1 MAQYRHTI
9 EVEARFVDNLTK
21 GAGTA
26 YDKIEDLSDA
36 AKEAA
41 AEIMK
46 LGNKKAEP
54 KVDVDNSNL
63 LRKLNES
70 DNRLKRMAGKKVS
83 TTMLL
88 KDKATEKLSR
98 LASKAKA
105 FSDKV
110 YTAAVN
116 IKDSGAYRTLSKI
129 TGAAESLTK
138 KAWRVGV
145 TVVDKA
151 TAPLRMI
158 KNALFNIKTLIGAIT
173 AGLAANQF
181 IIKPISLA
189 DQYSSARIGF
199 QTLLGESAGQQMMN
213 NLDDFAARTPFSTSQ
228 VIAQSQ
234 RMIAMGWDAES
245 IIKDMETIGDAAAA
259 TGKGE
264 QGLGQIVLALSQ
276 IKTKGRLST
285 EELNQLAE
293 AGISAKRYLAEG
305 LGYGTGDEGIAAMT
319 KDLEDG
325 AIGSEKAL
333 AALLEGMKEYQ
344 GMMDKTANETVT
356 GLKSQIADAFEINVF
371 RKWGQGLQDGA
382 KRGFG
387 TVVELLDKAKS
398 ALSELGDMLYDIGKT
413 ASNWLADKFQN
424 AVQRILDITDSF
436 EFRNAS
442 LKDKIK
448 MLWKG
453 VVVDPLKEW
462 WEGGGQEKTAET
474 AGKIGK
480 WMGETLTKGLLA
492 IFGMTDILKDG
503 GLDAE
508 GGMSVAQSFAKGFA
522 DGFDVSAITDKL
534 VQAISNVWGA
544 LPTWAKVLLVGYGG
558 GKLALGAMNAFNTIG
573 TFIGSTGTT
582 VGGQVVGASG
592 LLGAIGKT
600 GVYGIGGTGILGGL
614 SKLGYGVSGALGGTA
629 GKAALLGMGGGT
641 AALTGAGAI
650 AMGAGALHIGKST
663 YDSIKAYKAGDDITG
678 KAEATRAVSTGVGMA
693 AGAGLGVGIAAVGAK
708 VGAAVGTL
716 AGPLGTIAG
725 ALIGG
730 GLGTVVGW
738 VAGDKIAR
746 NIEAAR
752 YESEDMQKVIKDTKA
767 SSEEIAEAWQKAK
780 WENLK
785 NHFGDIALSVE
796 EIARLTDQIV
806 WGDDLG
812 NFEQFAAATKNAEAN
827 LQSLKDASA
836 TTNKWMWKAGLG
848 VKFNDDEKE
857 SIVAAFDDYISSAQ
871 SYIENKHYE
880 FTTSASL
887 LLDLESEE
895 GKSVLESGN
904 AYYAQIKEQLDGLG
918 SKLSETVNIALE
930 DGVITLDEQAEIMN
944 LQQQIAD
951 ITSKVADAE
960 SQAELE
966 LIKVKFGNGNLDID
980 SFDKFMEQM
989 ETTLNERVST
999 ADDAFKVQVANL
1011 KMQLN
1016 DGAISEEEYNAQLQT
1031 LISGYETKVESIQA
1045 DVMGVELNIIGDAYS
1060 QELGSDAVADLQ
1072 KALQYAIDEGLD
1084 PVEISDEK
1092 LAELLNVE
1100 GLSAE
1105 TADNIKEML
1114 SGVLGQMELL
1124 EVDGQLLLKIGS
1136 VETEGDPEEQI
1147 KETLPETVNET
1158 VGVNISGEKQIQN
1171 TIDVLAE
1178 DFAIPPEHAATVA
1191 LLLTGDKQLLNKI
1204 DVSQLAAEFGI
1215 PEEQAK
1221 TIIEK
1226 LTGSKSIENR
1236 LEVLASD
1243 FGVPDSI
1250 SKTIRINFTA
1260 IKGTVQNLVGKVFG
1274 KDDGDGKGARGGIWY
1289 PRGINTKGYAAGGL
1303 VRGGARLV
1311 TVAEEGT
1318 PEMIIPLGL
1327 QRRERGIDLWRK
1339 AGEML
1344 GINRYEG
1351 GITGGPDE
1359 NIRGQS
1365 YGGGEST
1372 MSNSVHV
1379 EVGGI
1384 EVRIDVNAQGAENV
1398 AEVIKAQSDEIA
1410 ETVAGILVD
1419 EIGAQFENTPQK
1431 SA

>member
-264 QGLGQIVLALSQ
+264 EGLGRIVLALSQ

-480 WMGETLTKGLLA
+480 WMGETLAKGLLA

-503 GLDAE
+503 GLDVE
-508 GGMSVAQSFAKGFA
+508 GGMSVAQSFAKGFT

-629 GKAALLGMGGGT
+629 GKAALLGVGGGT
-641 AALTGAGAI
+641 AALA
-650 AMGAGALHIGKST
+650 GAGALVTGAGLIKSGT
-663 YDSIKAYKAGDDITG
+663 DFYQAYKAHKAGDRIERNANLTSG
-678 KAEATRAVSTGVGMA
+678 GSTLAGAGVGA
-693 AGAGLGVGIAAVGAK
+693 AIGTAILPGIGTLIGAGLGTAVGWF
-708 VGAAVGTL
+708 
-716 AGPLGTIAG
+716 AGN
-725 ALIGG
+725 
-730 GLGTVVGW
+730 
-738 VAGDKIAR
+738 KIAT
-746 NIEAAR
+746 NIRQAK
-752 YESEDMQKVIKDTKA
+752 YETEGLADELSKA
-767 SSEEIAEAWQKAK
+767 STEEEKAAKYSEALWESAK
-780 WENLK
+780 E
-785 NHFGDIALSVE
+785 HFGDIALTAE
-796 EIARLTDQIV
+796 EISRLADQIV

-812 NFEQFAAATKNAEAN
+812 NFEQFAAATKSAEAN
-827 LQSLKDASA
+827 LQSLKEASA
-836 TTNKWMWKAGLG
+836 SVDKWMWKAGLG

-857 SIVAAFDDYISSAQ
+857 TIVAAFDDYISSAQ

-887 LLDLESEE
+887 LLDLESKE
-895 GKSVLESGN
+895 GKSILESGN

-966 LIKVKFGNGNLDID
+966 LIKVKFGNGNLDLD

-1016 DGAISEEEYNAQLQT
+1016 DGAIGEEEYNAQLQT

-1060 QELGSDAVADLQ
+1060 QELGSDAAEDLQ
-1072 KALQYAIDEGLD
+1072 NALQYAINEGLD
-1084 PVEISDEK
+1084 PIEISDEK

-1100 GLSAE
+1100 KLSAE
-1105 TADNIKEML
+1105 TADNIKDML
-1114 SGVLGQMELL
+1114 NGVLNQVKIL
-1124 EVDGQLLLKIGS
+1124 EIDGDLLLKIGS
-1136 VETEGDPEEQI
+1136 VKTEGDAADKI
-1147 KETLPETVNET
+1147 KGSLAESVTEA
-1158 VGVNISGEKQIQN
+1158 VGV
-1171 TIDVLAE
+1171 
-1178 DFAIPPEHAATVA
+1178 
-1191 LLLTGDKQLLNKI
+1191 
-1204 DVSQLAAEFGI
+1204 
-1215 PEEQAK
+1215 
-1221 TIIEK
+1221 
-1226 LTGSKSIENR
+1226 
-1236 LEVLASD
+1236 
-1243 FGVPDSI
+1243 
-1250 SKTIRINFTA
+1250 
-1260 IKGTVQNLVGKVFG
+1260 
-1274 KDDGDGKGARGGIWY
+1274 
-1289 PRGINTKGYAAGGL
+1289 NTKGYAAGGI
-1303 VRGGARLV
+1303 VHGGARLV

-1344 GINRYEG
+1344 GINRYES
-1351 GITGGPDE
+1351 GIIGGPDE

-1398 AEVIKAQSDEIA
+1398 AEVIKAQSGEIA

>member
-9 EVEARFVDNLTK
+9 EVEARFVDNLTN
-21 GAGTA
+21 GANSA
-26 YDKIEDLSDA
+26 SDAIEDVGDA
-36 AKEAA
+36 AKKAA
-41 AEIMK
+41 SEIGK
-46 LGNKKAEP
+46 LDKKKAEP
-54 KVDVDNSNL
+54 KVDLENSRL

-70 DNRLKRMAGKKVS
+70 DSRLKRLAGKVFS
-83 TTMLL
+83 TTLLL
-88 KDKATEKLSR
+88 KDKATDKLSR

-234 RMIAMGWDAES
+234 RMIAMGWNAES

-264 QGLGQIVLALSQ
+264 EGLGRIVLALSQ

-436 EFRNAS
+436 DFRNAS

-508 GGMSVAQSFAKGFA
+508 GGMSVAQSFAKGFT

-558 GKLALGAMNAFNTIG
+558 GKLALAGMNAFNTIG
-573 TFIGSTGTT
+573 SFIGTSGTT
-582 VGGQVVGASG
+582 IGGQVVGASG

-600 GVYGIGGTGILGGL
+600 GVYGVGGTGILGGL
-614 SKLGYGVSGALGGTA
+614 SKLGYGASGLIGGTA
-629 GKAALLGMGGGT
+629 GKAALLGVGGGT
-641 AALTGAGAI
+641 AALAGAGAI
-650 AMGAGALHIGKST
+650 ATGAGVIKSGVDF
-663 YDSIKAYKAGDDITG
+663 YQAYKAHKSGDRIERNANLTSG
-678 KAEATRAVSTGVGMA
+678 GSTLAGAGVGA
-693 AGAGLGVGIAAVGAK
+693 AIGTAILPGVGTLIGAGLGTA
-708 VGAAVGTL
+708 
-716 AGPLGTIAG
+716 
-725 ALIGG
+725 IG
-730 GLGTVVGW
+730 W
-738 VAGDKIAR
+738 FAGDKIAN
-746 NIEAAR
+746 NIRAAK
-752 YESEDMQKVIKDTKA
+752 YESEEMQKAIKDGNKSA
-767 SSEEIAEAWQKAK
+767 EELAETFAKAK
-780 WENLK
+780 WENAK
-785 NHFGDIALSVE
+785 EHFGDIALSVE

-812 NFEQFAAATKNAEAN
+812 NFEQFAAATKSAEAN
-827 LQSLKDASA
+827 LQSLKEASA
-836 TTNKWMWKAGLG
+836 SVDKWMWKAGLG

-857 SIVAAFDDYISSAQ
+857 SIVAAFDDYIGSAK

-887 LLDLESEE
+887 LLDLESEG
-895 GKSVLESGN
+895 GKSILESGN
-904 AYYAQIKEQLDGLG
+904 AYYAQIKDQLEGLG
-918 SKLSETVNIALE
+918 SQLSETVNIALE
-930 DGVITLDEQAEIMN
+930 DGVITLDEQAEILN

-966 LIKVKFGNGNLDID
+966 LIKVKFGNGNLDLD

-1031 LISGYETKVESIQA
+1031 LISGYEGKVESIQA
-1045 DVMGVELNIIGDAYS
+1045 EVMGVELSIIGDAYS
-1060 QELGSDAVADLQ
+1060 KELGSDAVADLQ
-1072 KALQYAIDEGLD
+1072 NALQYAINEGLD
-1084 PVEISDEK
+1084 PIEISDKK

-1100 GLSAE
+1100 KLSAE
-1105 TADNIKEML
+1105 TADNIKDML
-1114 SGVLGQMELL
+1114 NGVLNQVKIL
-1124 EVDGQLLLKIGS
+1124 EIDGDLLLKIGS
-1136 VETEGDPEEQI
+1136 VKTEGDAADKI
-1147 KETLPETVNET
+1147 KGSLAESVTEA
-1158 VGVNISGEKQIQN
+1158 VGV
-1171 TIDVLAE
+1171 
-1178 DFAIPPEHAATVA
+1178 
-1191 LLLTGDKQLLNKI
+1191 
-1204 DVSQLAAEFGI
+1204 
-1215 PEEQAK
+1215 
-1221 TIIEK
+1221 
-1226 LTGSKSIENR
+1226 
-1236 LEVLASD
+1236 
-1243 FGVPDSI
+1243 
-1250 SKTIRINFTA
+1250 
-1260 IKGTVQNLVGKVFG
+1260 
-1274 KDDGDGKGARGGIWY
+1274 
-1289 PRGINTKGYAAGGL
+1289 NTKGYAAGGI
-1303 VRGGARLV
+1303 VHGGARLV

-1339 AGEML
+1339 AGKML
-1344 GINRYEG
+1344 GINRYES

-1365 YGGGEST
+1365 YSTGEST

-1398 AEVIKAQSDEIA
+1398 AEVIKAQSGEIA